1 MVEFEF
7 REVRKSVQFW
17 LIPDG
22 INGLLYST
30 KSLVTANQ
38 ERDIV
43 HLRHNGGHHKGKE
56 NN

>member
-1 MVEFEF
+1 MPEFEF
-7 REVRKSVQFW
+7 REVRKAVQFW

-22 INGLLYST
+22 INGLLCSK
-30 KSLVTANQ
+30 KSLITAN
-38 ERDIV
+38 EGRDIV